1 MSNDRVRIKNV
12 EVLYEDWSVLKRT
25 TYDFKRRDGSWQTQI
40 RQTYDRGDG
49 IAVLLYDPDR
59 ATIIL
64 IRQFRFP
71 AFYHGESG
79 ELTEVPAGTLD
90 DPTPEEGIRREIEEE
105 TGYRV
110 RDVTRVFEAYM
121 SPGSVT
127 EKLYLF
133 TARYSPVDRVAEG
146 GGLHHEG
153 EDIEIVEL
161 PFTEAVMML
170 KRGEIRDAKTIIM
183 LQYAALNIFPG
194 K

>member
-1 MSNDRVRIKNV
+1 MSERVRIKTV
-12 EVLYEDWSVLKRT
+12 DVLSDDWALLKRT
-25 TYDFKRRDGSWQTQI
+25 TYDFKRRDGSWQAQV

-49 IAVLLYDPDR
+49 ISILLYDPDR
-59 ATIIL
+59 ETVIL

-71 AFYHGESG
+71 AFYHGEAG
-79 ELTEVPAGTLD
+79 ELVETPAGKLED
-90 DPTPEEGIRREIEEE
+90 ATPEDGIRREVEEE
-105 TGYRV
+105 TGYRI

-133 TARYSPVDRVAEG
+133 TARYSPADRVGEG
-146 GGLHHEG
+146 GGNHHEG
-153 EDIEIVEL
+153 EDIEILEM
-161 PFTEAVMML
+161 PFTEAYAML
-170 KRGEIRDAKTIIM
+170 ARGDIRDAKTIIL